1 MLYSLKYLAW
11 GLISN
16 AALSAYYWAPRE
28 TLQDELIN
36 LHRYAM
42 KKAHTARVK
51 GQMKNGI
58 SESDN
63 DSA

>member
-1 MLYSLKYLAW
+1 MLYSLKYLTW

-16 AALSAYYWAPRE
+16 AALSAYYYAPRE
-28 TLQDELIN
+28 TLQDELIL

-58 SESDN
+58 TEPN
-63 DSA
+63 DAP